1 MKKIIATVIIVLAVM
16 FTPQGVYADSEEQ
29 NNEYYDRLISE
40 INEGLSFEGD
50 EDVKTVMA
58 ISNDVPDKLPKKV
71 TPKKHYK
78 EDDEQVDIATNKS
91 SLEDWRC
98 K

>member
-40 INEGLSFEGD
+40 INEGLSFEDD

-58 ISNDVPDKLPKKV
+58 ISNDVPDKLYLK
-71 TPKKHYK
+71 
-78 EDDEQVDIATNKS
+78 IIKS
-91 SLEDWRC
+91 LWKIRPLPQI
-98 K
+98 